1 MPFISTVLR
10 ASTDSSPAT
19 SLGLPGSPNRCVW
32 RSSGAYSLL
41 GDMCGP
47 VTTRRGCAVNLTRR
61 ALQSRPAPVLV
72 TTDWTPVYPRVIDEL
87 VPAASHVCEQYANNS
102 MGSDTTGARAAS
114 RTIGVRTVLDRL
126 LGALRIAAR
135 PRTGVSFLQLE
146 AAHCGG

>member
-1 MPFISTVLR
+1 MINT
-10 ASTDSSPAT
+10 TDDQYPALDRIT
-19 SLGLPGSPNRCVW
+19 RITPTMRVW
-32 RSSGAYSLL
+32 RSSGTYSLL

-61 ALQSRPAPVLV
+61 ALQSRPAAVVV
-72 TTDWTPVYPRVIDEL
+72 TTDWAPVYPRVIDEL

-135 PRTGVSFLQLE
+135 HRTGVSFLQLE
-146 AAHCGG
+146 APHCGG